1 MSEDVRQK
9 GIVVEANGKRAT
21 VRFKKTDACGH
32 CNACFRFGS
41 NEADIEMDNTLG
53 AKKGDEVYIDMH
65 ANTVLKASAI
75 VYGIPIIGL
84 ILGVAAG
91 SRFGEIYAAIGGV
104 ALSGLSFL
112 ILKKLEPK
120 FAKMNEFKPRMTA
133 FVNEEG
139 KEKKR
144 INTKGG
150 RTMVKH
156 LTSADFEAAI
166 NASRPVLV
174 DFWASWCGPCRMIGP
189 VIEELSEDYDGRADI
204 CKVNV
209 DDEIDLAKRFRIMSI
224 PCVILFKDGQE
235 MNRLVGAR
243 DKEEYADA
251 IDEIMG

>member
-9 GIVVEANGKRAT
+9 GIVVEANGKKAT

-75 VYGIPIIGL
+75 VYGIPIIG
-84 ILGVAAG
+84 
-91 SRFGEIYAAIGGV
+91 GV

-139 KEKKR
+139 KE
-144 INTKGG
+144 
-150 RTMVKH
+150 
-156 LTSADFEAAI
+156 
-166 NASRPVLV
+166 
-174 DFWASWCGPCRMIGP
+174 
-189 VIEELSEDYDGRADI
+189 
-204 CKVNV
+204 
-209 DDEIDLAKRFRIMSI
+209 
-224 PCVILFKDGQE
+224 
-235 MNRLVGAR
+235 
-243 DKEEYADA
+243 
-251 IDEIMG
+251 

>member
-84 ILGVAAG
+84 ILGVVIG

-112 ILKKLEPK
+112 ILKKLEPQ

-139 KEKKR
+139 KE
-144 INTKGG
+144 
-150 RTMVKH
+150 
-156 LTSADFEAAI
+156 
-166 NASRPVLV
+166 
-174 DFWASWCGPCRMIGP
+174 
-189 VIEELSEDYDGRADI
+189 
-204 CKVNV
+204 
-209 DDEIDLAKRFRIMSI
+209 
-224 PCVILFKDGQE
+224 
-235 MNRLVGAR
+235 
-243 DKEEYADA
+243 
-251 IDEIMG
+251 

>member
-21 VRFKKTDACGH
+21 VRFKKTYACGH

-104 ALSGLSFL
+104 ALSFL

-139 KEKKR
+139 KE
-144 INTKGG
+144 
-150 RTMVKH
+150 
-156 LTSADFEAAI
+156 
-166 NASRPVLV
+166 
-174 DFWASWCGPCRMIGP
+174 
-189 VIEELSEDYDGRADI
+189 
-204 CKVNV
+204 
-209 DDEIDLAKRFRIMSI
+209 
-224 PCVILFKDGQE
+224 
-235 MNRLVGAR
+235 
-243 DKEEYADA
+243 
-251 IDEIMG
+251 